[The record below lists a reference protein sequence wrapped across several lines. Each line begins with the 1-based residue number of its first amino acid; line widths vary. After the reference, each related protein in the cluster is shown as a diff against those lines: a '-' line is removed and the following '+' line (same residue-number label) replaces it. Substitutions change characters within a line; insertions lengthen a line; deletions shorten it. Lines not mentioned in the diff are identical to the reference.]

1 MSIRADLNERDQRFK
16 DLRNAMEQKGLA
28 AVIVAGHG
36 SGFSRGYIRYF
47 ADVHMWEGDSLILI
61 PLDGEPMH
69 VQVTYASASMPD
81 EMWIKD
87 YRRAPEPQKEIVNA
101 MKEKGLTKGKVGI
114 AGLQKRITVGGYEAI
129 KNAFSNV
136 EFVNADRMVDQIRGI
151 KSDLELEQLRSL
163 WEMSQRAMDRFVEV
177 IGPGITQREAASEAA
192 RVFRGAGSFTDLTLI
207 EEGRFK
213 GLPRDVPLACDDM
226 VSFHLEICG
235 ESGHWSEINV
245 VCAYQEPS
253 ELERKLIDSEF
264 RALQEVRAKA
274 RPGIMLKDLEDTF
287 LQVIVNDGWKLG
299 DPEWHYSFHG
309 QGMDS
314 IERPYFSP
322 MIEGNE
328 DAPLQEGMVFSYHP
342 HRPTIPEVRRVP
354 KIFDGFVITKDGAE
368 TLTKDWDFLWRI
380 MK

>member
-1 MSIRADLNERDQRFK
+1 
-16 DLRNAMEQKGLA
+16 
-28 AVIVAGHG
+28 
-36 SGFSRGYIRYF
+36 
-47 ADVHMWEGDSLILI
+47 
-61 PLDGEPMH
+61 
-69 VQVTYASASMPD
+69 
-81 EMWIKD
+81 
-87 YRRAPEPQKEIVNA
+87 
-101 MKEKGLTKGKVGI
+101 
-114 AGLQKRITVGGYEAI
+114 
-129 KNAFSNV
+129 
-136 EFVNADRMVDQIRGI
+136 
-151 KSDLELEQLRSL
+151 
-163 WEMSQRAMDRFVEV
+163 
-177 IGPGITQREAASEAA
+177 
-192 RVFRGAGSFTDLTLI
+192 
-207 EEGRFK
+207 
-213 GLPRDVPLACDDM
+213 M

-287 LQVIVNDGWKLG
+287 LQLIVDDGWKLG